1 MDQEDAA
8 HDLDHET
15 VVYVQPAGVEEGAD
29 AHDQEAEQVANTVRG
44 NSYIQ
49 TYSI

>member
-1 MDQEDAA
+1 MDQEDAV
-8 HDLDHET
+8 HNLDQET
-15 VVYVQPAGVEEGAD
+15 VVHVQPVGVDEGAD